1 MTKSEKKIIFIK
13 WKTKKKKSHRKKIAK
28 YSKGIECHDALT

>member
-1 MTKSEKKIIFIK
+1 MTKSEKKYFYK
-13 WKTKKKKSHRKKIAK
+13 MKNKKKKSHRKKIAK